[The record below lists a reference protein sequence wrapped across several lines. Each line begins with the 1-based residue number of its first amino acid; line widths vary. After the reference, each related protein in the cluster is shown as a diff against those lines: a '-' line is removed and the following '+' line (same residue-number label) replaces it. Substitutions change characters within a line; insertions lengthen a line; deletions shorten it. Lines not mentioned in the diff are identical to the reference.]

1 MANRYWVGGT
11 GNWTDTAHWSDT
23 SGGTGG
29 FSVPTT
35 SDDVYL
41 DSNSGSGTITDTT
54 TITTAAFNCTGY
66 AGTLNIAGCTFLGNV
81 TLNSSM
87 TFNCTGAASF
97 RTISGS
103 TISVT
108 SAGKTFGGTAAFT
121 IQSGSNGTI
130 NLQDDFTCV
139 GTLSISSNTINTNN
153 NNITCNAFFSNSNTT
168 RTFNQGSGTLTI
180 TGTGNVFFFN
190 QGTYT
195 YNAGT
200 GTVLLSNTTTSSR
213 NIGVGATSPVALT
226 FNKIIIG
233 GTTGTSNT
241 SFVGSVG
248 HTIGELAS
256 TKTVAHTIT
265 FPSSVTTTVG
275 TWSVNGS
282 SGNLVSIRAFLFLTQ
297 ATLAKSG
304 GGTVTADYLDIRDS
318 AATPSSTWT
327 ATNSTDSGNNTGWTF
342 ASGAAATNS
351 LLFGSNF

>member
-11 GNWTDTAHWSDT
+11 GNWTDNSHWSDT

-54 TITTAAFNCTGY
+54 TIFIAAFNCTGFT
-66 AGTLNIAGCTFLGNV
+66 GTLNIAGCIFLGNV

-87 TFNCTGAASF
+87 TFNCTGAASI
-97 RTISGS
+97 RTSSGS

-108 SAGKTFGGTAAFT
+108 SAGKTFGGTADFT
-121 IQSGSNGTI
+121 LQSGSNGTI
-130 NLQDDFTCV
+130 NLQDDFTCA
-139 GTLSISSNTINTNN
+139 GTLSFSETTINTNN
-153 NNITCNAFFSNSNTT
+153 NNVTCGLFFSNSNTT

-180 TGTGNVFFFN
+180 TGTGNVFYFN

-195 YNAGT
+195 FNAGT

-233 GTTGTSNT
+233 GTTGTSTT

-248 HTIGELAS
+248 HTIGELTS

-275 TWSVNGS
+275 TWSVNGTP
-282 SGNLVSIRAFLFLTQ
+282 GNLVSLRASTAGTR

-304 GGTVTADYLDIRDS
+304 GGTVTADYLDIKDS

-327 ATNSTDSGNNTGWTF
+327 ATNSTNSGNNTGWSF
-342 ASGAAATNS
+342 GAAGSNS